1 MVILHLRF
9 CHLVILHLRFCHPH
23 QFFTLD
29 LSGICRLLGGQM
41 TRMDTMCLQ
50 LERTLHQNVC
60 FCSSI
65 IICDFCD
72 VHVAYLD
79 GLPLDKSCNVG
90 C

>member
-50 LERTLHQNVC
+50 LERILHQNVS

-65 IICDFCD
+65 IIFDSCDF
-72 VHVAYLD
+72 HVACLN

-90 C
+90 F